1 MEFTDESLEELL
13 SGTDMNMAHHPVD
26 TLGMTPQQQQL
37 FLAQREYQLMA
48 ASARVHAALQQQQQ
62 QQRAP
67 ACRTR
72 SFSWEPCTYLLQN
85 MTGTSWPVSPNVMA
99 QVSVQMDRTP
109 TASPDGLQAW
119 LWHKNCVLPSIH
131 VHVNSKESLVGAAVL
146 LTAATIDVLE
156 HIAVERGLEGDAMRL
171 LVNGSCSFS
180 SLAFKTTSYNLKG
193 KPLHLLA
200 VLLVRPAAGEPLHPY
215 LPSHPCLPSCYNPRH
230 PRHQYHHFHETR
242 YT

>member
-1 MEFTDESLEELL
+1 MAEELSRVNTMEFTDESLEELL

-200 VLLVRPAAGEPLHPY
+200 VLLVRPAAGEPLHIARFVP
-215 LPSHPCLPSCYNPRH
+215 PPPPKKK
-230 PRHQYHHFHETR
+230 
-242 YT
+242 